1 MIRYGR
7 WKMTYSLDDAGY
19 GEDGSLYDL
28 DNDADEL
35 YNLYTQPD
43 YTSVVMKLKER
54 VASWQEMA

>member
-1 MIRYGR
+1 
-7 WKMTYSLDDAGY
+7 MTYSLDDAGY

-43 YTSVVMKLKER
+43 YTSVVMELKER